1 VVALADASIQV
12 GRHEVWGLVG
22 DNGAG
27 KSTFLKI
34 LSGIQPPSGGEI
46 RSTVSRL
53 SCALRRMQWMLELR
67 RFTRIWRWS
76 TPMTAYQNVYLGREE
91 LSTNPA
97 ARFLRL
103 VDDRKMRSRALSRP
117 SENLK
122 NNRRAAWRATWRNRM
137 THTYKSATKAGSLGR
152 RALLAAGV
160 AGFAALS
167 GMAPASAQDVKTLA
181 FVVNVPAD
189 FWKFARVGTEKADAE
204 LEGYKVEFYIP
215 GEMSAAAQKKILE
228 DLLAKGVDGVAISPV
243 NPDDSTAILNEVA
256 SKAVLFTHDADA
268 PNSDRVMYIGTDNVA
283 AGRQAGELMKKALPD
298 GGTAMLFVGTM
309 DAANARERSQGIKEA
324 IEGSGIEII
333 DIRTDGGDQT
343 KAKANAEDTLSKYP
357 DIDLLVGLWAYNTP
371 QIYNAVKAAGK
382 EGQVQIVGFDE
393 DQQTLKGITDG
404 DILGTV
410 VQQPYEFGYQ
420 SIIKMA
426 KYIDGDTSVVPENEL
441 DIVPTQIIDSSN
453 VAEFIETVRA
463 TLGN

>member
-1 VVALADASIQV
+1 M
-12 GRHEVWGLVG
+12 
-22 DNGAG
+22 
-27 KSTFLKI
+27 F
-34 LSGIQPPSGGEI
+34 
-46 RSTVSRL
+46 
-53 SCALRRMQWMLELR
+53 RRM
-67 RFTRIWRWS
+67 
-76 TPMTAYQNVYLGREE
+76 N
-91 LSTNPA
+91 
-97 ARFLRL
+97 
-103 VDDRKMRSRALSRP
+103 
-117 SENLK
+117 
-122 NNRRAAWRATWRNRM
+122 
-137 THTYKSATKAGSLGR
+137 R
-152 RALLAAGV
+152 RALLAAGAV
-160 AGFAALS
+160 TLAAMSAAGT
-167 GMAPASAQDVKTLA
+167 ASAQDVKTLA

-204 LEGYKVEFYIP
+204 LPGYQVEFYIP

-228 DLLAKGVDGVAISPV
+228 DLLAKGVAGVAISPV

-268 PNSDRVMYIGTDNVA
+268 PNSNRVMYIGTDNVA
-283 AGRQAGELMKKALPD
+283 AGRQAGELMKKALPN

-382 EGQVQIVGFDE
+382 AGQVRIVGFDE
-393 DQQTLKGITDG
+393 DQQTLRGIMAG

-426 KYIDGDTSVVPENEL
+426 RYIDGDASVVPANKL

-453 VAEFIETVRA
+453 VAEFIERVKA
-463 TLGN
+463 ILGN

>member
-1 VVALADASIQV
+1 MFDLAKLA
-12 GRHEVWGLVG
+12 
-22 DNGAG
+22 A
-27 KSTFLKI
+27 
-34 LSGIQPPSGGEI
+34 PA
-46 RSTVSRL
+46 
-53 SCALRRMQWMLELR
+53 ALRAGSR
-67 RFTRIWRWS
+67 
-76 TPMTAYQNVYLGREE
+76 
-91 LSTNPA
+91 
-97 ARFLRL
+97 RL
-103 VDDRKMRSRALSRP
+103 V
-117 SENLK
+117 
-122 NNRRAAWRATWRNRM
+122 
-137 THTYKSATKAGSLGR
+137 
-152 RALLAAGV
+152 LAAGV
-160 AGFAALS
+160 AAIAAVSGFS
-167 GMAPASAQDVKTLA
+167 PASAQDVKTLA

-204 LEGYKVEFYIP
+204 LEDYQVEFYIP

-268 PNSDRVMYIGTDNVA
+268 PDSDRVMYIGTDNVD

-309 DAANARERSQGIKEA
+309 DAANARERTQGIREA
-324 IEGSGIEII
+324 IEGSGIEIV

-382 EGQVQIVGFDE
+382 EGQVKIVGFDE
-393 DQQTLKGITDG
+393 DQQTLKGISEG
-404 DILGTV
+404 VILGTV

-441 DIVPTQIIDSSN
+441 DIVPTQIIDESN
-453 VAEFIETVRA
+453 VDDFIAQVRGI
-463 TLGN
+463 LGN

>member
-1 VVALADASIQV
+1 MNQPSAKTAAS
-12 GRHEVWGLVG
+12 L
-22 DNGAG
+22 
-27 KSTFLKI
+27 
-34 LSGIQPPSGGEI
+34 
-46 RSTVSRL
+46 
-53 SCALRRMQWMLELR
+53 LRKL
-67 RFTRIWRWS
+67 
-76 TPMTAYQNVYLGREE
+76 
-91 LSTNPA
+91 
-97 ARFLRL
+97 
-103 VDDRKMRSRALSRP
+103 
-117 SENLK
+117 
-122 NNRRAAWRATWRNRM
+122 
-137 THTYKSATKAGSLGR
+137 SLGT
-152 RALLAAGV
+152 LLVAGV
-160 AGFAALS
+160 ASFAALTAA
-167 GMAPASAQDVKTLA
+167 APASAQDVKKLA

-189 FWKFARVGTEKADAE
+189 FWKFARVGTETADAE
-204 LEGYKVEFYIP
+204 LPGYEVEFYIP

-228 DLLAKGVDGVAISPV
+228 DLLAKGIDGVAISPV

-268 PNSDRVMYIGTDNVA
+268 PESNRVMYIGTDNVA

-324 IEGSGIEII
+324 IEGAGIEII

-382 EGQVQIVGFDE
+382 QGQVKIVGFDE
-393 DQQTLKGITDG
+393 DQQTLRGIVAG

-426 KYIDGDTSVVPENEL
+426 KYIDGDKSVVPENKL
-441 DIVPTQIIDSSN
+441 DIVPTQIIDASN
-453 VAEFIETVRA
+453 VAEFIKKVQA
-463 TLGN
+463 TLGQ

>member
-1 VVALADASIQV
+1 MT
-12 GRHEVWGLVG
+12 H
-22 DNGAG
+22 
-27 KSTFLKI
+27 
-34 LSGIQPPSGGEI
+34 LSGL
-46 RSTVSRL
+46 T
-53 SCALRRMQWMLELR
+53 
-67 RFTRIWRWS
+67 
-76 TPMTAYQNVYLGREE
+76 
-91 LSTNPA
+91 
-97 ARFLRL
+97 
-103 VDDRKMRSRALSRP
+103 
-117 SENLK
+117 
-122 NNRRAAWRATWRNRM
+122 
-137 THTYKSATKAGSLGR
+137 SLGR
-152 RALLAAGV
+152 LARRTVLAGGVAAFAAFSAGV
-160 AGFAALS
+160 PAG
-167 GMAPASAQDVKTLA
+167 AQDVKTLA

-204 LEGYKVEFYIP
+204 LEGYQVEFYIP

-268 PNSDRVMYIGTDNVA
+268 PNSNRVMYIGTDNVD
-283 AGRQAGELMKKALPD
+283 AGRQAGELMKKALPE

-309 DAANARERSQGIKEA
+309 DAANARERSQGIMEV
-324 IEGSGIEII
+324 IEGSGIEVI

-393 DQQTLKGITDG
+393 DQQTLKGIQAG

-426 KYIDGDTSVVPENEL
+426 KYLDGDTSVVPENKL
-441 DIVPTQIIDSSN
+441 DIVPTQIIDASN
-453 VAEFIETVRA
+453 VDEFVATVQEI
-463 TLGN
+463 LGN